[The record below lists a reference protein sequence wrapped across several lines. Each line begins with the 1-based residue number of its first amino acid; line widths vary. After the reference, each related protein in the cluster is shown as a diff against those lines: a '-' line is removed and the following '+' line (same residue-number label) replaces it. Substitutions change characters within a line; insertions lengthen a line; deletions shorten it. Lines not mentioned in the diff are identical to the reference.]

1 LASRNSSSQVK
12 FNKSS
17 FRNYPNVYP
26 LKEGETAFLNT
37 SLQISLLGI
46 ASYGNSDGDGAFL
59 RNAGL
64 VEPTDAAVNR
74 RGFY

>member
-1 LASRNSSSQVK
+1 MQRLEVSGAVRPIYGSLGVK
-12 FNKSS
+12 
-17 FRNYPNVYP
+17 R
-26 LKEGETAFLNT
+26 LNT

-46 ASYGNSDGDGAFL
+46 ASYGNSEGDRDSL